1 MSHKMISKH
10 MVLVLALVIVTG
22 LTVSSWAQTNDIFE
36 KPIRLKAGGEFINV
50 DVGHAAPFVY
60 DFDKDGK
67 RDLLVGQFGQ
77 GRLRIY
83 RNIGTDTKPKYE
95 TEQWFKTNGEF
106 GAIPSG

>member
-1 MSHKMISKH
+1 MLAKVVSKFVLLLVAPVFMIG
-10 MVLVLALVIVTG
+10 V
-22 LTVSSWAQTNDIFE
+22 VSEVWGQVSADFD
-36 KPIRLKAGGEFINV
+36 KPLRVKADGRFINV

-83 RNIGTDTKPKYE
+83 RNIGSDIKPQYE
-95 TEQWFKTNGEF
+95 KEQWFKAEGDL
-106 GAIPSG
+106 GQIPSG